1 MSNTSDIYVKCGIRE
16 HMRKESR
23 KKKKDENIKKGKNFC
38 SS

>member
-16 HMRKESR
+16 HMRKER
-23 KKKKDENIKKGKNFC
+23 RKKKDENIKKGKNFC

>member
-23 KKKKDENIKKGKNFC
+23 KKKDENIKKGKNFC